1 MSDSDK
7 HCAYLEDPD
16 DIGLHN
22 EFSGL
27 SEDEVDDLKRECVC
41 FWYSFRM
48 PVADK

>member
-16 DIGLHN
+16 DVGLHN

-27 SEDEVDDLKRECVC
+27 SEDEVDDLKRVC
-41 FWYSFRM
+41 LFLVFISH
-48 PVADK
+48 ASG